1 MKRAR
6 VERPVI
12 FMSFII
18 VFFLFALVSAPA
30 QSAGATKGFTDSAG
44 RIVEI
49 PVQLERI
56 APSGVLAQIVL
67 YSLVP
72 DRILGWS
79 ARPTEL
85 MKPYLPARH
94 WNLPT
99 FGQFYGKN
107 VSLNLEALIAANPQI
122 IIDIGEAK
130 KTVREDMDALQKQ
143 TGIPVVFIE
152 ATLDTF
158 ANAYIMLGELTG
170 EKAAAAALSRYC
182 SEIVGNARKVAA
194 SIPAA
199 KKVRVYYGEGMD
211 GLQANAAGSIHADI
225 VELVGADN
233 VVKLAAASVSG
244 GTPVSMEQLL
254 LWDPD
259 VIIIGPG
266 SVYDTA
272 AKDPLWKNLR
282 AIESGRI
289 YEVPQGP
296 YNWMARPPAVNR
308 LMGAVWLGKLF
319 YPQLFPVD
327 IIAETIKFYRMFY
340 HYELGEVEARRL
352 LERSGVL

>member
-1 MKRAR
+1 L
-6 VERPVI
+6 
-12 FMSFII
+12 
-18 VFFLFALVSAPA
+18 VFLLLASASLHA
-30 QSAGATKGFTDSAG
+30 QSAGATRRFTDSAG
-44 RIVEI
+44 RTVDV
-49 PVQLERI
+49 PLRLERI

-67 YSLVP
+67 YSMVP
-72 DRILGWS
+72 ERILGWS

-99 FGQFYGKN
+99 FGQYYGKN
-107 VSLNLEALIAANPQI
+107 VSLNLEALIAAGPQV
-122 IIDIGEAK
+122 IIDLGEAK
-130 KTVREDMDALQKQ
+130 KTIREDMDALQKQ

-158 ANAYIMLGELTG
+158 DEAYTMLGELTG
-170 EKAAAAALSRYC
+170 EKAAAAILSRYC
-182 SEIVGNARKVAA
+182 SKVVGNARKIAA

-199 KKVRVYYGEGMD
+199 KKVRVYYGEGSD

-225 VELVGADN
+225 IELVGADN
-233 VVKLAAASVSG
+233 VVKLAAAPVSG

-259 VIIIGPG
+259 VIIVGPG
-266 SVYDTA
+266 SVYGA
-272 AKDPLWKNLR
+272 AAQDPLWKNLR
-282 AIESGRI
+282 AVQNGRI

-308 LMGAVWLGKLF
+308 LMGAVWLGRLF
-319 YPQLFPVD
+319 YPELHPVD
-327 IIAETIKFYRMFY
+327 VVAETITFYRLFY
-340 HYELGEVEARRL
+340 HYELSQAEARRL